1 VLWKRMFADE
11 ELIKRKEWDTL
22 PLSKRLPF

>member
-1 VLWKRMFADE
+1 MFADE